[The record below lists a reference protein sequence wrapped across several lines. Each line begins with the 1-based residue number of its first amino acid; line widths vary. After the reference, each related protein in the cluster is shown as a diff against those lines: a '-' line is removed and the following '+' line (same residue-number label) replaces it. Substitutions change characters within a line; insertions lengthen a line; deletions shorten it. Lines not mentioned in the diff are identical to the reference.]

1 MLELVV
7 GFIDIVW
14 LFNEEELFLFCL
26 VYMINVINNLI
37 VFLLLYLE
45 YEYFLVFFLCLKDVF
60 FW

>member
-45 YEYFLVFFLCLKDVF
+45 YKYFLVFFLCLKDVF

>member
-14 LFNEEELFLFCL
+14 LFNEEELLLFYL